1 MISKER
7 FQETVVKSGSKE
19 TSANPERWVEDNPI
33 LGHCAVV
40 ALLAQD
46 IWGGE
51 LLRAS
56 LEGTEFAYGRSH
68 YWNLLPDGSEID
80 FTEPQFKGRRPNLIG
95 EVRTREYLLSNEQ
108 TKLRY
113 ELLKKAFLL
122 NLGETLDSTVTSSLL
137 GIIIQ

>member
-1 MISKER
+1 MISKEQ
-7 FQETVVKSGSKE
+7 FQEVVVKSGSKE
-19 TSANPERWVEDNPI
+19 TSSNPERWVEDNPI

-68 YWNLLPDGSEID
+68 YWNLLPDGLEID
-80 FTEPQFKGRRPNLIG
+80 FTESQFEGRRPNLIG

-108 TKLRY
+108 TKFRY
-113 ELLKKAFLL
+113 ELLKKTFLL
-122 NLGETLDSTVTSSLL
+122 NFGKDLDS
-137 GIIIQ
+137 

>member
-7 FQETVVKSGSKE
+7 FQETIVKSGSRE
-19 TSANPERWVEDNPI
+19 TSANPERWVEDNST

-46 IWGGE
+46 MYGGE

-56 LEGTEFAYGRSH
+56 LEGTEFAYARSH
-68 YWNLLPDGSEID
+68 YWNLLPDGLEID
-80 FTEPQFKGRRPNLIG
+80 FTEPQFEGRRPNLIG

-108 TKLRY
+108 TKFRY

-122 NLGETLDSTVTSSLL
+122 NLGKTLDS
-137 GIIIQ
+137 

>member
-1 MISKER
+1 MVKREK
-7 FQETVVKSGSKE
+7 FQEIVVKSGQRE
-19 TSANPERWVEDNPI
+19 TSANPEHWTENNPT
-33 LGHCAVV
+33 LGHCAAV

-46 IWGGE
+46 IYGGE

-80 FTEPQFKGRRPNLIG
+80 FTEPQFEGRKPDLTG
-95 EVRTREYLLSNEQ
+95 EVRNREYLLSSEQ

-113 ELLKKAFLL
+113 ELLKKAFY
-122 NLGETLDSTVTSSLL
+122 
-137 GIIIQ
+137 